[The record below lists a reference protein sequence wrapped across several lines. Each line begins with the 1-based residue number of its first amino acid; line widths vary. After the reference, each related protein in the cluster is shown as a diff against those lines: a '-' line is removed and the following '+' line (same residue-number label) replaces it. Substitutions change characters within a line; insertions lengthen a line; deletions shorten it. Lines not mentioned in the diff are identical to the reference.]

1 MSKPFAAL
9 LVAVCLTAAVAHA
22 AETPSMALTEGD
34 ADAGKDKSGTCAS
47 CHGQDGNS
55 PSPMYPK
62 IAGQHA
68 GYIVDQLKAYKSG
81 EREDAVMQGMSAP
94 LSEQDMMDLGAY
106 YAAQE
111 VEPGTAD
118 ADLVPRAEKLYQG
131 GDKEANI
138 PACIACHG
146 PSGEGIPAA
155 TYPAVGGQ
163 FADYT
168 RTQLQQYASGDRQ
181 DPDGIMNAIA
191 RRLSEA
197 QMEALSSYLEGLHE
211 REGSYDANE

>member
-9 LVAVCLTAAVAHA
+9 LVAVCLAAAAAQA
-22 AETPSMALTEGD
+22 AEAPSMALTEGD
-34 ADAGKDKSGTCAS
+34 ADAGKDKSATCAS

-68 GYIVDQLKAYKSG
+68 GYIADQLKAYKSG
-81 EREDAVMQGMSAP
+81 EREDAVMKGIAAP

-111 VEPGTAD
+111 VGPGTAD
-118 ADLVPRAEKLYQG
+118 AGLVPVAEKLYRG

-146 PSGEGIPAA
+146 PSGEGIPA
-155 TYPAVGGQ
+155 TVYPAVGGQ
-163 FADYT
+163 YAGYT
-168 RTQLQQYASGDRQ
+168 RTQLQRYGAGDRQ

-191 RRLSEA
+191 RRLSES
-197 QMEALSSYLEGLHE
+197 QIEALASYLEGLHE
-211 REGSYDANE
+211 REGSYDVNE